1 MYKAQTKNKSAV
13 RSEVPC
19 VPQWRNSLRHNC
31 LIQQHKNEVELEK
44 LAEERWRTGGICQA
58 IEPQTI
64 LNQLVIKTAME
75 CL

>member
-19 VPQWRNSLRHNC
+19 VPQWRNNLRHNC

-44 LAEERWRTGGICQA
+44 LTEERRELEEFV
-58 IEPQTI
+58 EP
-64 LNQLVIKTAME
+64 LNRKQF
-75 CL
+75 